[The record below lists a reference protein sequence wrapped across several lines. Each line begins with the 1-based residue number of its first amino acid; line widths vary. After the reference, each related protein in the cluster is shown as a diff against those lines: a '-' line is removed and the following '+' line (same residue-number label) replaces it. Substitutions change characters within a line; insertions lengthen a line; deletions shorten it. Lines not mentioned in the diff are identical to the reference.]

1 MAVPTNLL
9 QNVQTYNLSEL
20 AFLQNMGAFIGTS
33 NTRFKN
39 FQNISANLGDTVGFD
54 LPPRMTTTKSL
65 VAAFQPAD
73 QRVHTLTVNKQLST
87 SIAVTAQQFLFNV
100 HDYMDKFGMAA
111 VREIGTQIEAD
122 VASVCVSGTYRF
134 FGDGV
139 TPINSVNQLAQALAN
154 NREYGVASGAT
165 KGYLA
170 NVAIPGIT
178 GTALNQFVPSRND
191 KLANSWELGSFGGC
205 EWYTSNLLPL
215 HIAGTEGQS
224 GSTLTVV
231 SCTYNGPGGSIDSIT
246 FSGTDNASDV
256 NSIKQY
262 DKFQFQDGVS
272 GKTNVRFLSFTGH
285 VPTSARVQFHA
296 TADAAST
303 AGSQVTVFINP
314 PLQAIQSN
322 IQNITTA
329 IVPGMQVKVLPSHRA
344 GMITSGNPLFL
355 AMPQLP
361 DMDPFA
367 TGNAVDPTTGVSLRT
382 YYGNAFGQN
391 QFGLV
396 HDAIYGYSLP
406 SDYAMAIIFPE

>member
-1 MAVPTNLL
+1 MAVPNNIL

-54 LPPRMTTTKSL
+54 LPPRMTTTNSL
-65 VAAFQPAD
+65 VAAFQPAE
-73 QRVHTLTVNKQLST
+73 QRVHTLTVNKPVST

-111 VREIGTQIEAD
+111 VREIGTTIEAD
-122 VASVCVSGTYRF
+122 VASICVSGTYRF

-139 TPINSVNQLAQALAN
+139 TPINSVNQLSQALAN
-154 NREYGVASGAT
+154 NREFGVANGET
-165 KGYLA
+165 KGYLS
-170 NVAIPGIT
+170 NVAIPGIV
-178 GTALNQFVPSRND
+178 GTALNQFAPIRND
-191 KLANSWELGSFGGC
+191 KLANSWELGAFGGC
-205 EWYTSNLLPL
+205 NWYTSNLLPL
-215 HIAGTEGQS
+215 HVAGTEGQS

-231 SCTYNGPGGSIDSIT
+231 SATYNGPGGSIDSIT

-262 DKFQFQDGVS
+262 DKFQFQDGVAGQS
-272 GKTNVRFLSFTGH
+272 NVRFLSFTGH
-285 VPTSARVQFHA
+285 KPTSARVQFQA
-296 TADAAST
+296 VANAAST

-314 PLQAIQSN
+314 PLQVIQSN
-322 IQNITTA
+322 IQNITTP
-329 IVPGMQVKVLPSHRA
+329 IVPGMQVKVLPSHRS

-396 HDAIYGYSLP
+396 HDAIYGYSMP